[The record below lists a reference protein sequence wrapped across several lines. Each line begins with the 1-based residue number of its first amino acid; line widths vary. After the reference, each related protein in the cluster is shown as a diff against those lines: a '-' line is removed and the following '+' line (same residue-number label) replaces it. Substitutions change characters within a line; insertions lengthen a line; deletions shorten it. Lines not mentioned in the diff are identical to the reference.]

1 MKGVFC
7 MISNK
12 TKGIAKEIRDRFKA
26 DGISNRNISVVC
38 RESKYE
44 GVKVETIYVIVV
56 VPNSAIDAY
65 VKPILKGYIEKYTT
79 EVLNFIFLSSSMARD
94 MK

>member
-1 MKGVFC
+1 

-38 RESKYE
+38 RESKYD
-44 GVKVETIYVIVV
+44 GRKVETIYVIVII
-56 VPNSAIDAY
+56 PNEALDAY
-65 VKPILKGYIEKYTT
+65 AKPIVEEYSKRYTCDI
-79 EVLNFIFLSSSMARD
+79 LNFMFLSSHLANKM
-94 MK
+94 

>member
-1 MKGVFC
+1 

-38 RESKYE
+38 RESKYD
-44 GVKVETIYVIVV
+44 GRKVETIY
-56 VPNSAIDAY
+56 IDFEFVNRY
-65 VKPILKGYIEKYTT
+65 
-79 EVLNFIFLSSSMARD
+79 
-94 MK
+94 